1 MDSAQLPQLIRGHMA
16 FCSYWMIVPAT
27 AESVQ
32 GILQPWQEHI
42 MATEE
47 VCSIGDV
54 EEALFFKVVENIIV
68 DVCDSYPQVSPKPLD
83 SGRQ

>member
-1 MDSAQLPQLIRGHMA
+1 MA
-16 FCSYWMIVPAT
+16 FCSYWTIVPAT
-27 AESVQ
+27 VESVQ
-32 GILQPWQEHI
+32 GILQPCQEHI

-83 SGRQ
+83 SGK

>member
-1 MDSAQLPQLIRGHMA
+1 MA
-16 FCSYWMIVPAT
+16 FCSYWMVVPAT

-32 GILQPWQEHI
+32 GILQLWQEHI
-42 MATEE
+42 MAKE

-83 SGRQ
+83 SGK

>member
-1 MDSAQLPQLIRGHMA
+1 MA

-47 VCSIGDV
+47 VCSIGDI

-68 DVCDSYPQVSPKPLD
+68 MFVTATHRYLQSLSILENSEVQ
-83 SGRQ
+83 